1 MNRNPNM
8 KPEESKWAI
17 VDYCLN
23 KFCPLLIIGFL
34 VFAQFSVMDWRPYL
48 IMGLILFIE
57 KNNFKIG
64 YSVAFCEERGLIK
77 SDEQ

>member
-1 MNRNPNM
+1 M

-34 VFAQFSVMDWRPYL
+34 VFTQFSAMDWIHYL

-57 KNNFKIG
+57 KNNFGAKNTKVKLKNFLKIIN
-64 YSVAFCEERGLIK
+64 LLK
-77 SDEQ
+77 K